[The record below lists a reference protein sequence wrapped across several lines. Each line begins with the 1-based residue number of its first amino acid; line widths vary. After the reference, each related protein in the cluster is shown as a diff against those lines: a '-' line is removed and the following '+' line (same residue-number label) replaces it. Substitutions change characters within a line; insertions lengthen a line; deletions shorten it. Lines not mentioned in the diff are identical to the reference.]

1 MIYTEEQILNKFN
14 IFFNL
19 LDISQFDFGFKLY
32 LSKQNI
38 NRLFENFNSLNNLLN
53 YVFNNN
59 KI

>member
-19 LDISQFDFGFKLY
+19 LDINQFDFGFKLY